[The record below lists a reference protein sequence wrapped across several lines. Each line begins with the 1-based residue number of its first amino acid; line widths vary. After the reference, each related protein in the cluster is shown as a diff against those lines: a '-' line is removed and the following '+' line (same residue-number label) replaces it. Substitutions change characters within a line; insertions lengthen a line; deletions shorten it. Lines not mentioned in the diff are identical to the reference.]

1 MVNVFLVRHTAVQ
14 LPPGHCYGWLDVE
27 PAAGLAQAALEIGA
41 RLPLRTARAVVSSP
55 LVRCRR
61 LAERWSSAPILDEDL
76 RELHFGAWEGKAWD
90 AIDPEELARW
100 GRDFVD
106 VPAGGGE
113 SFRELQRRS
122 VSALRRMRDLGGD
135 VVCVTHA
142 GVIRALLCHASGI
155 PLVEAFATPV
165 AHGEV
170 FRLTARDADADCFR
184 VTRL

>member
-1 MVNVFLVRHTAVQ
+1 MNVFLVRHTAVA

-41 RLPLRTARAVVSSP
+41 RLPLRTAKAVVSSP
-55 LVRCRR
+55 LLRCRL
-61 LAERWSSAPILDEDL
+61 LAEHWSRAPILDDDL
-76 RELHFGAWEGKAWD
+76 RELHFGSWEGKAWD

-106 VPAGGGE
+106 VAAGGGE

-122 VSALRRMRDLGGD
+122 VTAFRRMRALGGD
-135 VVCVTHA
+135 VICVTHA
-142 GVIRALLCHASGI
+142 GVIRALLCHVNGI
-155 PLVEAFATPV
+155 PLVDAFATPV

-170 FRLTARDADADCFR
+170 FRLAMSDADGSRASP
-184 VTRL
+184 L